1 MKGSEALDR
10 LRVARDG
17 YVVMA
22 ILFYIAGIACF
33 LPGSLSPM
41 AACVI
46 CGIVLLGYG
55 IIKIIGYMANDLYCL
70 AFQYNLACG
79 IFLTVL
85 GIILLSCNIRI
96 YPYLNMGA
104 GMLILLDSLLTIQTS
119 KDAKVFGLPTWHIIL
134 SLAILAGV
142 FGVLLLVDPSERA
155 RQIICGC
162 ALLADGLL
170 NQVMVHLTVKT
181 REQIMKNRKEA
192 ES

>member
-1 MKGSEALDR
+1 MDR

-17 YVVMA
+17 YVIMA
-22 ILFYIAGIACF
+22 ILFYIAGIVCF
-33 LPGSLSPM
+33 LPGHLSPL
-41 AACVI
+41 AACVA

-55 IIKIIGYMANDLYCL
+55 VIKIIGYLANDLYGL

-79 IFLTVL
+79 IFLSVL
-85 GIILLSCNIRI
+85 GIILLSCNVRV

-119 KDAKVFGLPTWHIIL
+119 NDAKVFGLPTWHIIL
-134 SLAILAGV
+134 SLSILAGV
-142 FGVLLLVDPSERA
+142 FGVLLLVDPAENL

-162 ALLADGLL
+162 ALLSDGLL

-181 REQIMKNRKEA
+181 REQITKKRKEA

>member
-1 MKGSEALDR
+1 MDR

-33 LPGSLSPM
+33 LPGSPSPM

-134 SLAILAGV
+134 SFAILAGV
-142 FGVLLLVDPSERA
+142 FGVLLLVDPSER
-155 RQIICGC
+155 C
-162 ALLADGLL
+162 
-170 NQVMVHLTVKT
+170 
-181 REQIMKNRKEA
+181 
-192 ES
+192 